1 MIFLFL
7 YNLMSGCHN
16 RGEATLIRRKKT
28 LLRMNRPRTLMIY
41 QGSDASFELE
51 TAKILLGQLPPKV
64 FKMKHKFLQHH
75 TELLVQDKSHKK

>member
-1 MIFLFL
+1 
-7 YNLMSGCHN
+7 
-16 RGEATLIRRKKT
+16 
-28 LLRMNRPRTLMIY
+28 MNRPRTLMIY